1 MNSTKNHRFATEN
14 LELGSGPLGC
24 YLIHGFTGS
33 TYELRGLAQFLAD
46 QGYRVSARL
55 LPGHGTT
62 MEECNLVRAEDW
74 LEEVEFY
81 FTDFMLDC
89 EAAFVI
95 GLSMGA
101 GLALHLAALFPVA
114 GVVAMS
120 AALLPRSWK
129 MRLLPLTSRFK
140 PIIPKAQVYAGHN
153 PDQHPF
159 YGYSGYPARALW
171 QLVRLNRH
179 VRAELGNVKAPALIM
194 HSHADITASF
204 KNARLVHETIASNDK
219 TLVEYEQSS
228 HMLPDDTEK
237 EAVWRTI
244 GEFVAAHIPRKTDA
258 LPVR

>member
-1 MNSTKNHRFATEN
+1 MNSTENHRFATED

-24 YLIHGFTGS
+24 YLIHGFSGS

-74 LEEVEFY
+74 LEEVEFH

-120 AALLPRSWK
+120 PALLPHSWK

-140 PIIPKAQVYAGHN
+140 LVIPKARVYADRN
-153 PDQHPF
+153 PDQHPY
-159 YGYSGYPARALW
+159 YGYPGYPAKALW
-171 QLVRLNRH
+171 QMVRLNRR
-179 VRAELGNVKAPALIM
+179 VLAELGSVKTPALIM
-194 HSHADITASF
+194 HSHADITAPF
-204 KNARLVHETIASNDK
+204 NNARLVHETIASTDK
-219 TLVEYEQSS
+219 ALVEFQQSS
-228 HMLPDDTEK
+228 HVLPDSTEK

-244 GEFVAAHIPRKTDA
+244 GEFVAAHIPRQADA
-258 LPVR
+258 LPVP

>member
-1 MNSTKNHRFATEN
+1 MNSTANHRFATEH

-24 YLIHGFTGS
+24 YLIHGFSGS

-74 LEEVEFY
+74 LEEVEFH

-120 AALLPRSWK
+120 PALLLRSWK
-129 MRLLPLTSRFK
+129 MRLLPLTSRLK
-140 PIIPKAQVYAGHN
+140 PIIPKTRVYADSN
-153 PDQHPF
+153 PDQHRY
-159 YGYSGYPARALW
+159 YGYPGYPAKALW
-171 QLVRLNRH
+171 QMVRLNRH
-179 VRAELGNVKAPALIM
+179 VRAELGSVKAPALIM
-194 HSHADITASF
+194 HSHADITAHF
-204 KNARLVHETIASNDK
+204 NNARLVHDGLASTDK
-219 TLVEYEQSS
+219 ILVEFEQSS
-228 HMLPDDTEK
+228 HVLPDDTEK

-244 GEFVAAHIPRKTDA
+244 GEFVAAHIPRQADA
-258 LPVR
+258 LPVP